1 MRIALTPRNTTA
13 LLALTFLMQETH
25 ELAHTSVG
33 RLICGCWG
41 PRNFNLWGL
50 CRQCAAGE
58 PLTLLATFA
67 GPLYSFS
74 VIWIGYYLLYRAS
87 ARAKSVGFA
96 LVVSSMPFSRVLT
109 PLIGGGD
116 EIFGM
121 TRLGVDHALAWGIA
135 LALVFALAVPPIV
148 RIYTLIGNRRRV
160 LWMVGLILVPFLLTG
175 AVVFGVLQG
184 LVLRSGILRDAWIM
198 GSPMIVT
205 VWLFTTAG
213 AFAIFGRHLPTLLRS
228 TQ

>member
-1 MRIALTPRNTTA
+1 MRISLTPRNTTA

-25 ELAHTSVG
+25 KLAHTSVG
-33 RLICGCWG
+33 RLVCGCWG
-41 PRNFNLWGL
+41 PRNVNLWGL

-58 PLTLLATFA
+58 PLTLVATLA

-74 VIWIGYYLLYRAS
+74 VIWIGYYLLHRAS

-109 PLIGGGD
+109 PIFGGGD

-135 LALVFALAVPPIV
+135 LAFVFALAVPPV
-148 RIYTLIGNRRRV
+148 VGIYMLIENRRRV

-175 AVVFGVLQG
+175 AVVFGGLQG
-184 LVLRSGILRDAWIM
+184 LVLQNGVLRDSWIM

-205 VWLFTTAG
+205 AWLFTTAG
-213 AFAIFGRHLPTLLRS
+213 AFAIFGRHLPTLLKS